1 MSEHKP
7 GQDILSK
14 RKLVLTPVDF
24 FVPGLSALVSCAS
37 LYPPVPLS
45 SFEVSGFSCNLS
57 SLKDIRDDFQ
67 VFRVLGVFCCC
78 CFQLQFPFF
87 FRFFFFQLFSCRVD
101 KRVMISKLPTCKIRN
116 LKSFRR

>member
-67 VFRVLGVFCCC
+67 VFRVLGVFLLL
-78 CFQLQFPFF
+78 FFSVAVSFFFF
-87 FRFFFFQLFSCRVD
+87 FRFFFSVIFLSCR
-101 KRVMISKLPTCKIRN
+101 
-116 LKSFRR
+116 

>member
-57 SLKDIRDDFQ
+57 SLKDIEMI
-67 VFRVLGVFCCC
+67 FRFSEFWGFFCCC

-87 FRFFFFQLFSCRVD
+87 FF
-101 KRVMISKLPTCKIRN
+101 
-116 LKSFRR
+116 